1 MPTARELLEQADA
14 LMRRRREP
22 AEPDPGRGEVT
33 SVMRGP
39 ATDPSLEV
47 TESPAPMERVPAATA
62 APSGPVAAAADAQA
76 TATAAL
82 SSMRWSAP
90 PPPAAPTTTSPVFAP
105 PPTLSPRTIQR
116 EPIAPSVAR
125 TALPVD
131 PTESR
136 VFTTTPAISP
146 LASPVDEH
154 DIPLL
159 TDAVGSDELAALD
172 DVPVLTEAVAA
183 MPAELVPD
191 DPDSPGRFADPTIG
205 GPPSLLARGPVT
217 VTPLAERDPLG
228 LDRPPPGFEP
238 PAAAQW
244 VKPAPVQEAPQADDS
259 PAPEPSWSSPP
270 VEPIPFEA
278 AVAAAVPAETPVAP
292 IPFEAAVAAAVPAE
306 TPVAPVLAPLDDA
319 RVREIAEEIGMQVLQ
334 RIDIFTDT
342 ELRARLGER
351 LKPVVDRVSA
361 DLVAAINQHVGELL
375 RAYVAEAIE
384 TEIEPVER
392 PPALK
397 TAPRFAGG
405 IIAGMAILPLCR
417 PGPARSGST
426 PRAHRRCWRAAARG
440 RPARASTSWP
450 RCWPPAR
457 RFRTTTSR
465 AGCRAATTSTAS
477 RSTACWSG
485 SPRRDSRT
493 RWRGTTACGA
503 SPRRATTVRAP
514 TRTSSAATVVA

>member
-22 AEPDPGRGEVT
+22 AEPDPGRGDVT

-39 ATDPSLEV
+39 ATDPSLAV
-47 TESPAPMERVPAATA
+47 TESPAPMERVPVTPS
-62 APSGPVAAAADAQA
+62 APSRGAAAVGDAEP

-82 SSMRWSAP
+82 SSMRWSAT
-90 PPPAAPTTTSPVFAP
+90 PPPAPATTTSPVFAP

-146 LASPVDEH
+146 LAQAADEH

-159 TDAVGSDELAALD
+159 TDAVGSDELVAVD
-172 DVPVLTEAVAA
+172 DVPVLTEAVAGV
-183 MPAELVPD
+183 PAEFL
-191 DPDSPGRFADPTIG
+191 PGELGAPSRFADPTIG
-205 GPPSLLARGPVT
+205 GPPSLLARGPDT
-217 VTPLAERDPLG
+217 MDPLARRDPLG
-228 LDRPPPGFEP
+228 LDQPPLGFEP
-238 PAAAQW
+238 PATAQW
-244 VKPAPVQEAPQADDS
+244 TPPQPVHEEALAADAPS
-259 PAPEPSWSSPP
+259 PEPSGSPP
-270 VEPIPFEA
+270 PLAPEHAEA
-278 AVAAAVPAETPVAP
+278 ASLGSAAPGQPPAP
-292 IPFEAAVAAAVPAE
+292 
-306 TPVAPVLAPLDDA
+306 PVLAPLDDA

-384 TEIEPVER
+384 TEINQ
-392 PPALK
+392 
-397 TAPRFAGG
+397 
-405 IIAGMAILPLCR
+405 
-417 PGPARSGST
+417 
-426 PRAHRRCWRAAARG
+426 
-440 RPARASTSWP
+440 
-450 RCWPPAR
+450 
-457 RFRTTTSR
+457 
-465 AGCRAATTSTAS
+465 
-477 RSTACWSG
+477 WSD
-485 SPRRDSRT
+485 RQR
-493 RWRGTTACGA
+493 
-503 SPRRATTVRAP
+503 
-514 TRTSSAATVVA
+514 

>member
-39 ATDPSLEV
+39 ATDPSLAV
-47 TESPAPMERVPAATA
+47 TESPAPMGRVPATPAAPAGSTA
-62 APSGPVAAAADAQA
+62 AAGDAQA

-82 SSMRWSAP
+82 SSMPWSAP

-136 VFTTTPAISP
+136 VFTTTPAIAP
-146 LASPVDEH
+146 MAPPVDEH

-159 TDAVGSDELAALD
+159 TDAVDSDELAALD

-191 DPDSPGRFADPTIG
+191 DVDGPGRFAEPTIG

-217 VTPLAERDPLG
+217 VTPLADRDPLG

-238 PAAAQW
+238 PVGAQW
-244 VKPAPVQEAPQADDS
+244 VAPAPLQDATQGVDN
-259 PAPEPSWSSPP
+259 PAPETSGSSLP
-270 VEPIPFEA
+270 VEPSPVEA
-278 AVAAAVPAETPVAP
+278 ASAEP
-292 IPFEAAVAAAVPAE
+292 
-306 TPVAPVLAPLDDA
+306 PVAPVLAPLDDA

-384 TEIEPVER
+384 TEINQWGER
-392 PPALK
+392 Q
-397 TAPRFAGG
+397 R
-405 IIAGMAILPLCR
+405 
-417 PGPARSGST
+417 
-426 PRAHRRCWRAAARG
+426 
-440 RPARASTSWP
+440 
-450 RCWPPAR
+450 
-457 RFRTTTSR
+457 
-465 AGCRAATTSTAS
+465 
-477 RSTACWSG
+477 
-485 SPRRDSRT
+485 
-493 RWRGTTACGA
+493 
-503 SPRRATTVRAP
+503 
-514 TRTSSAATVVA
+514 